1 MIALSFRV
9 GQKTEAVGKSKPN
22 PSNGGQHMRALKLSP
37 VWGRRIGVAV
47 ACCFGLS
54 PVVHAQTLST
64 DDVVVT
70 ASRLDGAD
78 NPTILLIPDDAP
90 SLTTVGALD
99 QLPGVTAFRNG
110 GAGGSS
116 FLSVRGG
123 EPNFTLVLFD
133 GIRLNDSTNSA
144 GGAFDFS
151 QIDPAFIS
159 RLEVDRSTGSAIH
172 GSDALSGVVNILTPS
187 PTNAAARALELSAS
201 LQTEGGYALN
211 GLATQK
217 WQGGGASLG
226 AARRDS
232 GSLSDD
238 STLLRDAALLRLDQS
253 IGTGEL
259 RVTAYHAKTDRV
271 AYAEDSGGVLAPAGP
286 ILENRE
292 TTLNLLGLRYA
303 QPVSE
308 TMVLHGAFNV
318 SEQSALSDIPAIPGG
333 VFDPVPARMDDTRLQ
348 RWEGQAFLRTTLRPD
363 WRVVAGLGYSEETGR
378 GVGTLDIGFPLPTQF
393 SETRETASAF
403 METAARLTPKLTVE
417 GAVRYDTNNV
427 SADSATYKV
436 RGRYRVSGSLQL
448 HAGHSTSYKLPS
460 IFATSYPLIAN
471 PDLEPET
478 SRNFDTGLIL
488 TDDLFGRFEITAHHT
503 QFRKLIDFDPDT
515 FTNVNRQ
522 SVSSQGLE
530 LMWQRSL
537 SERLEVNSA
546 LTLND
551 VDTSSDQPLRNRPK
565 VSANAHLSYQLSPR
579 WLGYTAWR
587 YASERFSSSV
597 PTGFVR
603 LDSFQ
608 TVDVGLMW
616 SPSDDFNVR
625 LDLMNGFDANHTQ
638 AVGVRDLKRHLALS
652 ITQTL

>member
-1 MIALSFRV
+1 MSALNLSSVKAGEFGRLHRRSAMRNLCLGPFIA
-9 GQKTEAVGKSKPN
+9 T
-22 PSNGGQHMRALKLSP
+22 
-37 VWGRRIGVAV
+37 
-47 ACCFGLS
+47 GLS
-54 PVVHAQTLST
+54 VVIGSAAHAQTT
-64 DDVVVT
+64 HADTVIVT
-70 ASRLDGAD
+70 ASRLDWPD
-78 NPTILLIPDDAP
+78 DPTVLQIPDDEV
-90 SLTTVGALD
+90 SLTTLDALER
-99 QLPGVTAFRNG
+99 LPGVTAFRNG
-110 GAGGSS
+110 GSGGSS

-151 QIDPAFIS
+151 QIDPAFIG

-172 GSDALSGVVNILTPS
+172 GSDALSGVVNILTSS
-187 PTNAAARALELSAS
+187 PTNAASPALTLSAS
-201 LQTEGGYALN
+201 LQTEGGYAVN
-211 GLATQK
+211 GLATQN

-333 VFDPVPARMDDTRLQ
+333 VFDPVPARVDDTKLQ

-363 WRVVAGLGYSEETGR
+363 WRVVAGVGYSEETGR

-436 RGRYRVSGSLQL
+436 GGRYRVSGSLQL
-448 HAGHSTSYKLPS
+448 HAGHSKSYKLPS

-478 SRNFDTGLIL
+478 SRNFDAGLIL
-488 TDDLFGRFEITAHHT
+488 MDDLIGRFEVTAHHT
-503 QFRKLIDFDPDT
+503 KFRKLIDFDPDT

-530 LMWQRSL
+530 LMWERSL
-537 SERLEVNSA
+537 SERLEVSSA
-546 LTLND
+546 LTLNH

-579 WLGYTAWR
+579 WSGYTAWR
-587 YASERFSSSV
+587 YVSGRYSSSV

-603 LDSFQ
+603 LDDFQ
-608 TVDVGLMW
+608 AFDVGLIW
-616 SPSDDFNVR
+616 SPKDKLHLR
-625 LDLMNGFDANHTQ
+625 LDLVNGFNANYTQ
-638 AVGVRDLKRHLALS
+638 AVGVRELKRHLALTIS
-652 ITQTL
+652 QTL